1 MSGTDPKIV
10 EEVTLNWTDLT
21 GKKTG
26 ATALGSNKFYK
37 AQILD
42 LGGGAYR
49 VVFNYGRVGQAGQT
63 QAVPAASLAQ
73 AQSLMNKK
81 VKEKTDK
88 GYTKLDRRSEAD
100 EKAKAAAKGVTVT
113 PDAPKQ
119 KAVRTKTFH
128 PEVENLVKLL
138 YGSTGAAVA
147 AGLSSSAGATKDAPL
162 GNLSDTQLDKGADI
176 LEKCEQF
183 ATGKKKATKND
194 FVDLTNEYLSN
205 IPRNIDFARKRGK
218 LDLDAILLNSPE
230 RIEAQRKFITLLR
243 DASLQKEVF
252 AKAAEYD
259 DPVEVW
265 YDGLKCDVEFA
276 PADSDFYKMVKK
288 LFDTGQSPKNS
299 NFHGQV
305 KLYRVWKC
313 EQQGAKQPF
322 EDYAATVVGKPNAT
336 GRTWA
341 WHGTRTEN
349 MMGICKMGLRM
360 PQNLPKGVHITGKT
374 FGLGIYHTPCWEDSG
389 KDRKD
394 AKGKTYQ
401 RHNGALKSMN
411 YTSLRGAYY
420 GDGNTADRGYM
431 FLEELALGVPEIQ
444 HDVCWNKPAPDPG
457 CDYIFAE
464 SWGHKSLA
472 NDEVV
477 TFHESA
483 SRRVAV
489 VEVGY
494 K

>member
-1 MSGTDPKIV
+1 MSTDPQLI
-10 EEVTLNWTDLT
+10 EEVVLNWTDLT
-21 GKKTG
+21 GAKTG

-42 LGGGAYR
+42 AGGGAFR
-49 VVFNYGRVGQAGQT
+49 VVFTYGRVGQAGQT
-63 QAVPAASLAQ
+63 QAVPAASLAEARSVMQ
-73 AQSLMNKK
+73 KK

-88 GYTKLDRRSEAD
+88 GYTRVDLRSVAE
-100 EKAKAAAKGVTVT
+100 EKAKAAAKGVDVA

-119 KAVRTKTFH
+119 KAVRTRQFH
-128 PEVENLVKLL
+128 PEVESLVKLL

-147 AGLSSSAGATKDAPL
+147 AGLSSSAGATRDAPL

-176 LEKCEQF
+176 LERCEQLL
-183 ATGKKKATKND
+183 AKKKKPAKEE
-194 FVDLTNEYLSN
+194 FVALTNEYLST
-205 IPRNIDFARKRGK
+205 IPRNIDAARKRGK
-218 LDLDAILLNSPE
+218 LDLDAILLNAAE
-230 RIEAQRKFITLLR
+230 RIEAQRRFITLLR

-252 AKAAEYD
+252 AKAAAFE
-259 DPVEVW
+259 DPMEVW
-265 YDGLKCDVEFA
+265 YDGLKCDLDFA
-276 PADSDFYKMVKK
+276 PPESDFHQQVKR
-288 LFDTGQSPKNS
+288 LFDTGQSPKNA

-305 KLYRVWKC
+305 RLYRVWKC
-313 EQQGAKQPF
+313 EQQGARQPF
-322 EDYAATVVGKPNAT
+322 EDYAGAVVNKPGAT

-349 MMGICKMGLRM
+349 MMGICKTGLRM

-394 AKGKTYQ
+394 AHGKTYQ

-420 GDGNTADRGYM
+420 GDGNTAERGYM
-431 FLEELALGVPEIQ
+431 FLEELALGVPEVQ
-444 HDVCWNKPAPDPG
+444 HDVCWNKPAPDAG

-483 SRRVAV
+483 SRRVAI